1 MAELAVTP
9 QAEVYQKILGA
20 KKVGTPIIAINST
33 DAAASIEAVYKVIR
47 SVPQLE
53 KCIICSWDLVRGIQP
68 LGEVSKQLIAS
79 IFAKGKIKQDETND
93 PTVALAFAEQ
103 LPEDSV
109 LFIHNSH
116 RFMQDI
122 VVAQGIWNL
131 RDSYKANGR
140 TLILLSPVVNI
151 PVELSN
157 DVLVFDEPLPT
168 RDQLNSIIRREM
180 DSARAHYSKSKFAYP
195 SDKDIDTACR
205 ALQGLNTFAAEQV
218 IALSTSAKGLDM
230 PTLWIRKKQLI
241 EATPGL
247 SVIDRAT
254 ETFET
259 IGGLK
264 NIKNFLTRMIKGNEA
279 PQSIVFIDEIEKM
292 MGSRHDTSGVS
303 QGFLGSLL
311 TYMQDHNATGVILVS
326 PPGCGKSAV
335 AKAAGKAA
343 GVPTIMLDLNGMKG
357 SLVGES
363 EQNLRRA
370 LKTITAVSQDNAFFI
385 ATCNSF
391 ANLPP
396 ELRRRFTFGTFFF
409 DLPDREEREVIWNI
423 YVQAYKLNP
432 NQPIPDSEGWS
443 GANIRDCCMAA
454 YRLNCSLMDAC
465 QYIVPISASA
475 HDEIEMLR
483 RGANGRF
490 ISASKSGL
498 YEYDDG
504 KSQPVND
511 PVETGKRGRAFMRE
525 E

>member
-1 MAELAVTP
+1 MAELAITP
-9 QAEVYQKILGA
+9 QAEVYQKIVGA
-20 KKVGTPIIAINST
+20 KKVGTPIIAINTT
-33 DAAASIEAVYKVIR
+33 DAAATIEAVYNVIR
-47 SVPQLE
+47 AFPKLE
-53 KCIICSWDLVRGIQP
+53 KCMICSWDLIRGIQS
-68 LGEVSKQLIAS
+68 LGEVSKPILAS
-79 IFAKGKIKQDETND
+79 VFAKNSIKQEDTSD
-93 PTVALAFAEQ
+93 PLVALRVAEKM
-103 LPEDSV
+103 PDDSV
-109 LFIHNSH
+109 MFVHNSH
-116 RFMQDI
+116 RFLHEI
-122 VVAQGIWNL
+122 VIAQGVWNL
-131 RDSYKANGR
+131 RDSFKGNGR
-140 TLILLSPVVNI
+140 TLILLSPVTNI

-168 RDQLNSIIRREM
+168 RDQLNTIIRREM
-180 DSARAHYSKSKFAYP
+180 DSAKAHYEKNKFAYP
-195 SDKDIDTACR
+195 SNADITTACR

-218 IALSTSAKGLDM
+218 VALSTSAKGLDM

-247 SVIDRAT
+247 SVVDRAT

-264 NIKNFLTRMIKGNEA
+264 NVKDFLTRMIKGNEA

-326 PPGCGKSAV
+326 PPGCGKSAI

-409 DLPDREEREVIWNI
+409 DLPDGEERDVIWNI
-423 YVQAYKLNP
+423 YINVYKLNP
-432 NQPIPDSEGWS
+432 SQKIPDSEGWS
-443 GANIRDCCMAA
+443 GANIRDCCLAA

-475 HDEIEMLR
+475 QEEIEMLR

-498 YEYDDG
+498 YHYDDG
-504 KSQPVND
+504 TSQPVND
-511 PVETGKRGRAFMRE
+511 PAAVKRGRSFME
-525 E
+525 

>member
-1 MAELAVTP
+1 MAELATTP
-9 QAEVYQKILGA
+9 QAEVYQKILAA
-20 KKVGTPIIAINST
+20 KKVGTPLIAINSS
-33 DAAASIEAVYKVIR
+33 DPAATIEGVYKVIR
-47 SVPQLE
+47 GTPQLE
-53 KCIICSWDLVRGIQP
+53 KCLICSWDLVRGVQP
-68 LGEVSKQLIAS
+68 LGEASKSLIVNAFS
-79 IFAKGKIKQDETND
+79 KSGVKQEETSD
-93 PTVALAFAEQ
+93 PPVALAFAGKM
-103 LPEDSV
+103 PEDSV

-122 VVAQGIWNL
+122 IVAQGIWNL
-131 RDSYKANGR
+131 RDQFKANGR
-140 TLILLSPVVNI
+140 TLVLLSPVTNI
-151 PVELSN
+151 PVELGN

-168 RDQLNSIIRREM
+168 RDQLEAILRREM
-180 DSARAHYSKSKFAYP
+180 DSAQAHYRKQKFPYP
-195 SDKDIDTACR
+195 SNKEIDVACR
-205 ALQGLNTFAAEQV
+205 ALQGLNTFSAEQV
-218 IALSTSAKGLDM
+218 IALSTSANGLDM

-241 EATPGL
+241 ESTPGL

-259 IGGLK
+259 IGGLT
-264 NIKNFLTRMIKGNEA
+264 NIKSFLNKMLKGNES
-279 PQSIVFIDEIEKM
+279 PQSIVFIDELEKM

-311 TYMQDHNATGVILVS
+311 TYMQDHNATGIILVS
-326 PPGCGKSAV
+326 PPGCGKSAI

-409 DLPDREEREVIWNI
+409 DLPDETERNVIWNI
-423 YVQAYKLNP
+423 YVNQFKLDP
-432 NQPIPDSEGWS
+432 KQEIPASDGWS

-454 YRLNCSLMDAC
+454 YRLNCSLMDAKE
-465 QYIVPISASA
+465 YIVPISASA
-475 HDEIEMLR
+475 ADEIEMLR

-490 ISASKSGL
+490 ISASKAGL
-498 YEYDDG
+498 YKYETAAD
-504 KSQPVND
+504 VVAHD
-511 PVETGKRGRAFMRE
+511 PVGEGKRGRAFMDE
-525 E
+525 